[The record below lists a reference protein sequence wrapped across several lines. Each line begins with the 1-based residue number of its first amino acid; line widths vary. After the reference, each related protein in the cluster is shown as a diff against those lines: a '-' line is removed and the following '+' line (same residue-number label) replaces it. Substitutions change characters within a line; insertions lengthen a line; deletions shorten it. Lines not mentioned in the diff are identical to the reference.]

1 MTLTGIAAD
10 LRAGDAFT
18 ILRRLLAVGAML
30 LGAVVGALLVLDVS
44 DVAALAFA
52 SALLA
57 VVVAWAAGASRRPAP
72 WHDAQ
77 A

>member
-1 MTLTGIAAD
+1 
-10 LRAGDAFT
+10 
-18 ILRRLLAVGAML
+18 ML
-30 LGAVVGALLVLDVS
+30 LGAVIGALLVLDVS